1 MQSLKGAVA
10 ATIDPGRSAA
20 EVEAR
25 RVARPDV
32 GAAEP
37 SAPADAADHEVAR
50 RDAAIALRSALA
62 LGTSLL
68 CTWSLA
74 LLVRV
79 LLPRWLGPDTF
90 GAFTFADGFT
100 ATFFIVLGLGVETYI
115 QKEIPV
121 RPAHASDFFGGV
133 IVLRVALAVLLL
145 GAMSLTLTAM
155 HRSAL
160 VHELVLVFGAGQLLL
175 AINTSLGSLLQASR
189 SVGGL
194 AFVNVVAKVLWGA
207 GVLLALFL
215 GLGLLA
221 LAGAFAVGELLRLVV
236 LLPLAKKHVNL
247 KLHVDLRAVRR
258 LVVASLPYYLNLI
271 ACTVYAR
278 VDVTMLSLLSTD
290 REIGWYGAAAN
301 FAALALLASP
311 LVAWVLMPMM
321 SRAVARSEEE
331 LYRLVRR
338 AIEAA
343 LLVALPLSLV
353 TGLGADVW
361 VHVVF
366 GKAFGPAVL
375 SLRVLSPVFLF
386 TYVAMLAATA
396 LVMLGRPWRV
406 AALSM
411 VGLVI
416 NPALDLL
423 LVRWSSRTFG
433 PGGAGAGAAIALLV
447 TEAFVAVAMVA
458 TVGRRAF
465 DRRSVRAILAA
476 LGASVAVVALDRL
489 LVSIGPARLL
499 VDLCAWLAM
508 AVALGAVRPSTL
520 PLVLRALRSARSVG
534 APPAVLAAAS
544 APADRPMQE
553 DANEISVRSPR

>member
-1 MQSLKGAVA
+1 MQSLKAAVV
-10 ATIDPGRSAA
+10 ATIDPGPSAA
-20 EVEAR
+20 ELDAP
-25 RVARPDV
+25 RVVDPTY
-32 GAAEP
+32 GAEG
-37 SAPADAADHEVAR
+37 ADHEVAR

-133 IVLRVALAVLLL
+133 IVLRVVLAALLL
-145 GAMSLTLTAM
+145 GAMSLVLGAM
-155 HRSAL
+155 HRSTL
-160 VHELVLVFGAGQLLL
+160 VFELVLVFGAGQLLL

-194 AFVNVVAKVLWGA
+194 ALVNVLAKVIWGA

-215 GLGLLA
+215 GLGLIA
-221 LAGAFAVGELLRLVV
+221 LAGAFVLGELLRLVV

-247 KLHVDLRAVRR
+247 KLHVDLGAVRR
-258 LVVASLPYYLNLI
+258 LVAASLPYYLNLI

-331 LYRLVRR
+331 LFRLVRR

-375 SLRVLSPVFLF
+375 SLRVLAPVFLF

-433 PGGAGAGAAIALLV
+433 PGGAGAGAAIALLA
-447 TEAFVAVAMVA
+447 TEAFVAIAMVA

-465 DRRSVRAILAA
+465 DRRSVRAIVAA
-476 LGASVAVVALDRL
+476 LGASLAVVALDRL

-520 PLVLRALRSARSVG
+520 PLVLRALRSARAVG
-534 APPAVLAAAS
+534 AS
-544 APADRPMQE
+544 RADRPEPEGRADRADRRMQE
-553 DANEISVRSPR
+553 DATEISVRSPR

>member
-1 MQSLKGAVA
+1 M
-10 ATIDPGRSAA
+10 SADDA
-20 EVEAR
+20 ERAR
-25 RVARPDV
+25 R
-32 GAAEP
+32 AE
-37 SAPADAADHEVAR
+37 HEAHEAHEAHEEREIAR
-50 RDAAIALRSALA
+50 RDASIALRSALA
-62 LGTSLL
+62 LGASLL
-68 CTWSLA
+68 GTWSLA

-79 LLPRWLGPDTF
+79 LLPRWLGPETF

-133 IVLRVALAVLLL
+133 IALRVAMAVLLL
-145 GAMSLTLTAM
+145 GLMMLALTAM

-160 VHELVLVFGAGQLLL
+160 VHGLVLVFGAGQLLL

-194 AFVNVVAKVLWGA
+194 AFVNVLAKVLWGA

-215 GLGLLA
+215 GLGLIA
-221 LAGAFAVGELLRLVV
+221 LAGAFVLGELLRLAV
-236 LLPLAKKHVNL
+236 LLPLAKKHVGL
-247 KLHVDLRAVRR
+247 KLHVDLGAVRR
-258 LVVASLPYYLNLI
+258 LVLASLPYYVNLI

-278 VDVTMLSLLSTD
+278 VDVTMLSLLSSD
-290 REIGWYGAAAN
+290 YEIGWYGAAAN

-321 SRAVARSEEE
+321 SRAVARSPEE
-331 LYRLVRR
+331 LYRLLRR

-343 LLVALPLSLV
+343 LLIALPLSLL

-366 GKAFGPAVL
+366 GKAFDPAVK
-375 SLRVLSPVFLF
+375 SLRVLAPVFLF

-396 LVMLGRPWRV
+396 LVMLGKPWRV

-411 VGLVI
+411 LGLVI

-423 LVRWSSRTFG
+423 LVRWASRTLG
-433 PGGAGAGAAIALLV
+433 PGGAGAGAAIALLT

-465 DRRSVRAILAA
+465 DRRSVRAIVAA
-476 LGASVAVVALDRL
+476 VGASLVVIVLDRL
-489 LVSIGPARLL
+489 LASLGPVRLV
-499 VDLCAWLAM
+499 VDLGVWFALA
-508 AVALGAVRPSTL
+508 VGLGAVRLSTL
-520 PLVLRALRSARSVG
+520 PLVLRALRSART
-534 APPAVLAAAS
+534 AS
-544 APADRPMQE
+544 TAESNRSTGSSRSDHADRRMQE
-553 DANEISVRSPR
+553 

>member
-1 MQSLKGAVA
+1 MTSVKGAVA
-10 ATIDPGRSAA
+10 ATIDPVLAA
-20 EVEAR
+20 EAR
-25 RVARPDV
+25 LARVSV
-32 GAAEP
+32 
-37 SAPADAADHEVAR
+37 ADAEEREIAR
-50 RDAAIALRSALA
+50 HDAAIALRSALA

-79 LLPRWLGPDTF
+79 LLPRWLGPETF

-133 IVLRVALAVLLL
+133 IVLRVGMALLLL
-145 GAMSLTLTAM
+145 GCMSLALTAM
-155 HRSAL
+155 HRSAVVHGL
-160 VHELVLVFGAGQLLL
+160 VMVFGVGQLLL
-175 AINTSLGSLLQASR
+175 AVNTSLGSLLQASR

-194 AFVNVVAKVLWGA
+194 ALVNVVAKVIWGA
-207 GVLLALFL
+207 GVLLALFF
-215 GLGLLA
+215 GLGLVA
-221 LAGAFAVGELLRLVV
+221 LAGAFVLGELLRLAV
-236 LLPLAKKHVNL
+236 LLPLARKHVGL
-247 KLHVDLRAVRR
+247 KLHVDLAAVRR
-258 LVVASLPYYLNLI
+258 LVVASLPYYLNMI

-278 VDVTMLSLLSTD
+278 VDVTMLSLLSND

-311 LVAWVLMPMM
+311 LVGWVLMPMM
-321 SRAVARSEEE
+321 SRAAARSPEE
-331 LYRLVRR
+331 LYRLLRR

-343 LLVALPLSLV
+343 LLIALPLSLL

-361 VHVVF
+361 VRVVF
-366 GKAFGPAVL
+366 GKAYTPAVQ
-375 SLRVLSPVFLF
+375 SLRVLAPVFLF

-411 VGLVI
+411 AGLVI

-423 LVRWSSRTFG
+423 LVRWSSRAFG
-433 PGGAGAGAAIALLV
+433 PGGAGAGAAVALLS

-465 DRRSVRAILAA
+465 DRRSVRAIVVALVASLA
-476 LGASVAVVALDRL
+476 VIALDRL
-489 LVSIGPARLL
+489 LAPIGAARLL
-499 VDLCAWLAM
+499 VDICAWLAL
-508 AVALGAVRPSTL
+508 AVTLGAVRPSTL
-520 PLVLRALRSARSVG
+520 PLVLRALRSARAAPSYRPEPTAPT
-534 APPAVLAAAS
+534 APP
-544 APADRPMQE
+544 DRSVQE
-553 DANEISVRSPR
+553 TVSESSVRSSR